1 MSIDHTKDSADPHRL
16 TESAYWESGY
26 ETRANDAPLNVI
38 GFRNRSDRKV
48 IESIESLGL
57 EGKRVLEVGAGD
69 SAVLTHLAHK
79 YSDRAHFTGL
89 DYSPTG
95 CALLERRAQRER
107 APIEVV
113 QRDLFQ
119 PDISMLARFDVIYS
133 YGVVEHFENLS
144 EVLSAKARFLSP
156 SGQMLSII
164 PNMAG
169 VLGTL
174 TRRYNKTVYDLHVA
188 HDLRS
193 FLKGHVDAGLEVL
206 ESGYICSNNFGVLAS
221 CFSSQRDRGWKS
233 YVWLTRLSKFI
244 WLMESGL
251 GEFPHSSR
259 FSPYIY
265 VTSRVRRERQLS
277 GQSSAA

>member
-1 MSIDHTKDSADPHRL
+1 
-16 TESAYWESGY
+16 
-26 ETRANDAPLNVI
+26 VV

-79 YSDRAHFTGL
+79 YRGRAHFTGL
-89 DYSPTG
+89 DYSATG
-95 CALLERRAQRER
+95 CALLERRAVREH
-107 APIEVV
+107 APIEVI

-119 PDISMLARFDVIYS
+119 PDAAALVGFDIVYS
-133 YGVVEHFENLS
+133 YGVVEHFENLAQ
-144 EVLSAKARFLSP
+144 VLLAKARFLSA
-156 SGQMLSII
+156 SGRMLSII

-174 TRRYNKTVYDLHVA
+174 TRRYNKRVYDLHVP

-193 FLKGHVDAGLEVL
+193 FLEGHADAGLEVL
-206 ESGYICSNNFGVLAS
+206 QSGYICSNNFGVLAS
-221 CFSSQRDRGWKS
+221 CFSSPRDRGWRS

-244 WLMESGL
+244 WLLESGL
-251 GEFPHSSR
+251 REFPHSSR

-265 VTSRVRRERQLS
+265 VTSKVK
-277 GQSSAA
+277 A